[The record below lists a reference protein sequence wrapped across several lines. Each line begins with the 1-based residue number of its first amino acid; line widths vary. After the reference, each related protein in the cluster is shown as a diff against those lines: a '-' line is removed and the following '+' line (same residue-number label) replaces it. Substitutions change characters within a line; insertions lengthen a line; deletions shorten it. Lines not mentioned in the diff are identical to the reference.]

1 MDKNENFLFYRS
13 FSESIHLAPESDR
26 LAIYEDLIAVCL
38 GDIEIDDIPYPRN
51 MLIRQC
57 LASVESAKKRYEA
70 SIENGNKGGR
80 PQKWVDREEAEKLY
94 AELKTWD
101 KVADA
106 LDVSRETLRKAR
118 VVWNAQ
124 KPKNPPFL
132 DAKKPKNPND
142 NVNDNDN
149 ENDNYHYQLLNKAV
163 EGSPKAPS
171 PAEKGKP
178 EKYRDENGMWRI
190 KRE

>member
-26 LAIYEDLIAVCL
+26 LAIYEDLIAICL

-57 LASVESAKKRYEA
+57 LASVESAKKRYENA
-70 SIENGNKGGR
+70 IENGEKGGR
-80 PQKWVDREEAEKLY
+80 PPKWIEKDEAEKLY
-94 AELKTWD
+94 EELKNWD
-101 KVADA
+101 KVADK
-106 LDVSRETLRKAR
+106 LGVSRNTLRRAR
-118 VVWNAQ
+118 YKWEQGSKTV
-124 KPKNPPFL
+124 KNL
-132 DAKKPKNPND
+132 ND

-149 ENDNYHYQLLNKAV
+149 ENDNDNYHYQLLNKAV

>member
-1 MDKNENFLFYRS
+1 MDKNDNFLFYRS
-13 FSESIHLAPESDR
+13 FSESIHLAPEADR
-26 LAIYEDLIAVCL
+26 LAIYEDLIAICL
-38 GDIEIDDIPYPRN
+38 GDTEMDDIPYPRN

-70 SIENGNKGGR
+70 SIENGKKGGR
-80 PQKWVDREEAEKLY
+80 PKKWIDKEEAEELY
-94 AELKTWD
+94 AKLKSWG
-101 KVADA
+101 KVADE
-106 LDVSRETLRKAR
+106 LEVDRETLRKAR
-118 VVWNAQ
+118 AIWNAE
-124 KPKNPPFL
+124 
-132 DAKKPKNPND
+132 KPKNPND

-149 ENDNYHYQLLNKAV
+149 ENDNDNYHYQLLNKAV